1 MQWMFVFYTCA
12 LILSIFCLI
21 IVMKQQPGQDQKLMQ
36 MITFLIFIIA
46 LGYWFK
52 IQATSIDGLMNSYKL
67 IYIGVFN
74 IYYFIFLFCI
84 RYCNFRIKNWIVN
97 VLGGISVIQTVLVFL
112 IEKNKMFFKS
122 YAYEKKNRMVVLNK
136 EYGIVYEAFIVTI
149 ILYCLAIIACSIIY
163 RVKNK
168 RKSRRHPFVLI
179 IVAFIP
185 ILSYVCE
192 ELTKTYY
199 DLFMFG
205 IMILMMILM
214 YLVYMGKEY
223 NLYQKATRY
232 VFSSMQDGIIVIDTD
247 RNYCGSNDKAKYLFE
262 EMKEYSY
269 GDSINKIDKI
279 RNVLSGDRRDYL
291 KDDNIYQV
299 ELSEIQ
305 NEGYVIM
312 FKNVTKE
319 RKHMK
324 FMENYQSLLEDE
336 VTRKTNVLKSIQEQ
350 IIRSLAE
357 IIDSRDHVTGGH
369 VKRTSHYVNIIVDNL
384 RNGSEFKE
392 FKDKSYA
399 DYVSLAAPLH
409 DIGKIAIPDSIL
421 NKEGPLNREEFE
433 IMKSHAKV
441 GGDLIKRTLGN
452 LEDQKYYKLSFEVA
466 NYHHERWDGEG
477 YPEGISG
484 EKIPLSARIMAVAD
498 VFDALTSKRSYKDGY
513 DAQTAF
519 ELIIEGKG
527 TQFDPA
533 IVDAFL
539 KSEKEIEEYV
549 NMNNR

>member
-1 MQWMFVFYTCA
+1 
-12 LILSIFCLI
+12 
-21 IVMKQQPGQDQKLMQ
+21 
-36 MITFLIFIIA
+36 
-46 LGYWFK
+46 
-52 IQATSIDGLMNSYKL
+52 
-67 IYIGVFN
+67 
-74 IYYFIFLFCI
+74 
-84 RYCNFRIKNWIVN
+84 
-97 VLGGISVIQTVLVFL
+97 
-112 IEKNKMFFKS
+112 
-122 YAYEKKNRMVVLNK
+122 
-136 EYGIVYEAFIVTI
+136 
-149 ILYCLAIIACSIIY
+149 
-163 RVKNK
+163 
-168 RKSRRHPFVLI
+168 
-179 IVAFIP
+179 
-185 ILSYVCE
+185 
-192 ELTKTYY
+192 
-199 DLFMFG
+199 
-205 IMILMMILM
+205 
-214 YLVYMGKEY
+214 
-223 NLYQKATRY
+223 
-232 VFSSMQDGIIVIDTD
+232 MQDGIIVIDTD
-247 RNYCGSNDKAKYLFE
+247 RNYCGSNDKAKHLFE